1 MDDVRR
7 DVGALMGKV
16 VVPDTPDPVI
26 PSQPSRPSNPYP
38 TLRVSAHGSA
48 VKTAQQRLIA
58 HGYDVG
64 SAGADGWFGE
74 GTLKAVK
81 RFQSDKGL
89 TVDGII
95 GSATWTALNKEPEK
109 KQEPAQPVQPS
120 EPAKP
125 IQPSTNRPTIGV
137 GDSGTYVK
145 EVQSMLKKLGYNIGS
160 YGVDGVFGNSTKGA
174 VLNFQ
179 KKSNLDADGIVGP
192 NTWAELDK
200 QIAALSDNSTSSS
213 GVPFLVRV
221 NSNALNI
228 RKGPGTNYAVSRAI
242 TDHGTYTIVEVSGD
256 WGKLK
261 SGAGWINLNYTT
273 RV

>member
-16 VVPDTPDPVI
+16 VVPDTPDPVV
-26 PSQPSRPSNPYP
+26 PTQPSESTNPV
-38 TLRVSAHGSA
+38 LKVGAHSSA
-48 VKTAQQRLIA
+48 VKVAQQRLIA

-81 RFQSDKGL
+81 AFQKDKGL

-95 GSATWTALNKEPEK
+95 GSNTWTALNKEPEK
-109 KQEPAQPVQPS
+109 KEEPAQPVQPS
-120 EPAKP
+120 EPTE
-125 IQPSTNRPTIGV
+125 PSTNRPTIGV
-137 GDSGTYVK
+137 GDNGAYVK
-145 EVQSMLKKLGYNIGS
+145 EAQSMLKKLGYNIGS
-160 YGVDGVFGNSTKGA
+160 YGADGIFGNSTKGA

-179 KKSNLDADGIVGP
+179 KKSGLDADGIIGP
-192 NTWAELDK
+192 MTWNELDK
-200 QIAALSDNSTSSS
+200 QIAALSGESTKTD

-228 RKGPGTNYAVSRAI
+228 RKGPGTNYAIAGVI
-242 TDHGTYTIVEVSGD
+242 TNRGTYTIVEVSGD

-261 SGAGWINLNYTT
+261 SDAGWINLNYTIK
-273 RV
+273 V

>member
-16 VVPDTPDPVI
+16 VVSDTPDPAI
-26 PSQPSRPSNPYP
+26 PTQPFESTNPI
-38 TLRVSAHGSA
+38 LRIGAHNSA
-48 VKTAQQRLIA
+48 VKTAQQHLIA

-81 RFQSDKGL
+81 AFQKDKSL
-89 TVDGII
+89 TVDGVI
-95 GSATWTALNKEPEK
+95 GSATWVALNKDPEK
-109 KQEPAQPVQPS
+109 KEEPAQPVQPS
-120 EPAKP
+120 
-125 IQPSTNRPTIGV
+125 TTRPTIGV

-145 EVQSMLKKLGYNIGS
+145 EAQSMLKKLGYDIGS

-179 KKSNLDADGIVGP
+179 KKNSLDADGIIGP
-192 NTWAELDK
+192 ITWSALDK
-200 QIAALSDNSTSSS
+200 QIAALSDEPIKTN
-213 GVPFLVRV
+213 GVPYLVRV

-228 RKGPGTNYAVSRAI
+228 RKGPGTNYAIAGTI
-242 TDHGTYTIVEVSGD
+242 TNRGTYTIVEVSGD
-256 WGKLK
+256 WGRLK
-261 SGAGWINLNYTT
+261 SDAGWINLNYTIK
-273 RV
+273 V

>member
-26 PSQPSRPSNPYP
+26 PSQPSRPSDPYP
-38 TLRVSAHGSA
+38 TLRVSAHGTA

-89 TVDGII
+89 IVDGII

-109 KQEPAQPVQPS
+109 KEEPVQPS
-120 EPAKP
+120 EPVKP

-137 GDSGTYVK
+137 GDSGSSVK
-145 EVQSMLKKLGYNIGS
+145 EAQTMLKKLGYNIGS
-160 YGVDGVFGNSTKGA
+160 YGADGVFGNSTKGA

-179 KKSNLDADGIVGP
+179 KKNGLAPDGIVGP
-192 NTWAELDK
+192 NTWTELDK

-228 RKGPGTNYAVSRAI
+228 RKGPGTNYAVAHAI
-242 TDHGTYTIVEVSGD
+242 TDHGTYTIVEVSSD

>member
-38 TLRVSAHGSA
+38 TLRVSAHGAA

-109 KQEPAQPVQPS
+109 KEEPVQPVQPS

-125 IQPSTNRPTIGV
+125 VQPSINRPTIGV
-137 GDSGTYVK
+137 GDSGAYVK
-145 EVQSMLKKLGYNIGS
+145 EAQSMLKKLGYNIGS

-179 KKSNLDADGIVGP
+179 KKCSLDADGIVGP
-192 NTWAELDK
+192 NTWAKLDK

-228 RKGPGTNYAVSRAI
+228 RKGPGTNYAIARTI
-242 TDHGTYTIVEVSGD
+242 TDRGTYTIVEVSGD

-261 SGAGWINLNYTT
+261 SGAGWINLNYT
-273 RV
+273 VKV

>member
-1 MDDVRR
+1 MDDVRK

-16 VVPDTPDPVI
+16 VIDPTPDPVT
-26 PSQPSRPSNPYP
+26 PTTPTDSYP
-38 TLRVSAHGSA
+38 VLRSGAHNES
-48 VKTAQQRLIA
+48 VRKAQKLLIK

-89 TVDGII
+89 IVDGII

-109 KQEPAQPVQPS
+109 KEEPVQPS

-125 IQPSTNRPTIGV
+125 IQPSTNHPTIGV
-137 GDSGTYVK
+137 GDRGSSVK
-145 EVQSMLKKLGYNIGS
+145 EAQTMLKKLGYNIGS

>member
-16 VVPDTPDPVI
+16 IVPDTPDPVI
-26 PSQPSRPSNPYP
+26 PSQPSQSSNPYP
-38 TLRVSAHGSA
+38 MLRVSAHSSA

-95 GSATWTALNKEPEK
+95 GPATWTALNKEPEK
-109 KQEPAQPVQPS
+109 KEEPAQPVQPS

-137 GDSGTYVK
+137 GNSGAYVK
-145 EVQSMLKKLGYNIGS
+145 EAQSMLKKLGYNIGS
-160 YGVDGVFGNSTKGA
+160 YGVDGIFGSSTKGA

-179 KKSNLDADGIVGP
+179 KKSSLDADGIVGP

-200 QIAALSDNSTSSS
+200 QIAALSDNSTGSS

-228 RKGPGTNYAVSRAI
+228 RKGPGTNYAVSRMI

>member
-26 PSQPSRPSNPYP
+26 PTPTPTPSNPYP
-38 TLRVSAHGSA
+38 ILRVGAHSTA

-58 HGYDVG
+58 HGYGVG

-81 RFQSDKGL
+81 AFQKDKGL
-89 TVDGII
+89 TVDGIV
-95 GSATWTALNKEPEK
+95 GPATWTALNKEPEK
-109 KQEPAQPVQPS
+109 KEEPSQPTQPT
-120 EPAKP
+120 EPTK
-125 IQPSTNRPTIGV
+125 PSTSRPTIGV
-137 GDSGTYVK
+137 GDKGDSVK
-145 EVQSMLKKLGYNIGS
+145 EAQTMLKKLGYDIGK
-160 YGVDGVFGNSTKGA
+160 YGADGVFGNSTKGA

-179 KKSNLDADGIVGP
+179 KKNALDADGIVGP
-192 NTWAELDK
+192 NTWAELEK
-200 QIAALSDNSTSSS
+200 QVAALSDRSDSSS
-213 GVPFLVRV
+213 GVPFLARV

-228 RKGPGTNYAVSRAI
+228 RKGPGTNYAVARVI
-242 TDHGTYTIVEVSGD
+242 TDRGTYTIVEVSGE

-261 SGAGWINLNYTT
+261 SGAGWINLNYTV

>member
-38 TLRVSAHGSA
+38 TLRVSAHGAA

-109 KQEPAQPVQPS
+109 KEEKPVEPVQPT
-120 EPAKP
+120 EPSK
-125 IQPSTNRPTIGV
+125 PSTSRPTIGV
-137 GDSGTYVK
+137 GDSGSYVK
-145 EVQSMLKKLGYNIGS
+145 EAQSMLKKLGYNIGS
-160 YGVDGVFGNSTKGA
+160 YGADGVFGNSTKGA

-179 KKSNLDADGIVGP
+179 KKSRLDADGIVGP

-200 QIAALSDNSTSSS
+200 QIAALSDKSDNSG
-213 GVPFLVRV
+213 GVPFLARV

-228 RKGPGTNYAVSRAI
+228 RKGPGTNYAVARVI
-242 TDHGTYTIVEVSGD
+242 TDRGTYTIVEVSGE

>member
-16 VVPDTPDPVI
+16 VVPDTPDPII
-26 PSQPSRPSNPYP
+26 PTQPPKPSNPYP
-38 TLRVSAHGSA
+38 TLRVGTHSSA

-81 RFQSDKGL
+81 KFQSAKGL

-109 KQEPAQPVQPS
+109 KEEPVKPVQPS

-125 IQPSTNRPTIGV
+125 VQPSTNRPTIGV
-137 GDSGTYVK
+137 GDSGAYVK
-145 EVQSMLKKLGYNIGS
+145 EAQTMLKKLGYDIGK
-160 YGVDGVFGNSTKGA
+160 YGADSVFGNSTKAA

-179 KKSNLDADGIVGP
+179 KKNNLAADGIVGP

-200 QIAALSDNSTSSS
+200 QVAALSDSSASSS

-228 RKGPGTNYAVSRAI
+228 RKGPGTNYAIARVI
-242 TDHGTYTIVEVSGD
+242 TDRGTYTIVEVSGE

-261 SGAGWINLNYTT
+261 SSAGWINLNYT
-273 RV
+273 VKV